1 MRKLY
6 KNLIAGI
13 TAVSLAAPTTQGC
26 GDSPLD
32 IEGIVISDQY
42 YNPLNKVDYPSYI
55 IVLDEK
61 GKEVTIEETDPEKR
75 KGKNDEPLL
84 HKIDQLIKP
93 GTKIRISNGL
103 TINHELQRGNIEGLG
118 TLVTVEILFYSDLRF
133 REVPD
138 P

>member
-42 YNPLNKVDYPSYI
+42 YNPL
-55 IVLDEK
+55 
-61 GKEVTIEETDPEKR
+61 
-75 KGKNDEPLL
+75 L

-103 TINHELQRGNIEGLG
+103 TINHELQRGNIEGLA